1 MEFEIIHF
9 RDAKKILEEKRMLKD
24 VNITCEYIFDN
35 LVGTTYRRDILRD
48 ALEAMDWRQENV
60 DLKILPGRRYM
71 YKGVKGDIAMDGS
84 FSSYEYLHTGLLRL
98 QLGYDKGTV
107 ESGVLLLTSTRS
119 EKSPYGNTA
128 DMLKDEMQM
137 LFPTISLPVSICLF
151 DLGEARILEED

>member
-9 RDAKKILEEKRMLKD
+9 RDAQKILKKKNMLTD
-24 VNITCEYIFDN
+24 VNLTCEYVFDN
-35 LVGTTYRRDILRD
+35 LVGTLYRRDILRD
-48 ALEAMDWRQENV
+48 SLEAQGWREEHA
-60 DLKILPGRRYM
+60 DLKILPGRRYL

-119 EKSPYGNTA
+119 EKSPYGSTSN
-128 DMLKDEMQM
+128 MLKDEME
-137 LFPTISLPVSICLF
+137 LLYPTISLPVSICLF
-151 DLGEARILEED
+151 DLGEPFIPEEN